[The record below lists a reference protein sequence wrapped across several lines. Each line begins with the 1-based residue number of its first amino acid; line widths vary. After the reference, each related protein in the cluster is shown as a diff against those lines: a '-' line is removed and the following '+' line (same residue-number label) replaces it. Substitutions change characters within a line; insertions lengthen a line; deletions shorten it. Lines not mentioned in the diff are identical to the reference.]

1 MKLFIV
7 LLIIVEIITSETKS
21 ETIATA
27 ALPSPTSVL
36 NAHASPIPV
45 EITPIPADDFSPRFD
60 GLNSIYFKKIIML
73 KSDNF

>member
-7 LLIIVEIITSETKS
+7 LFITVEMITGETKP

-27 ALPSPTSVL
+27 ALSSPIFIL
-36 NAHASPIPV
+36 NAQASPIPA

-60 GLNSIYFKKIIML
+60 GLNSKIL
-73 KSDNF
+73 L